1 MKWVR
6 GSVFITMIICI
17 LLAGPFLL
25 ASASAGEEETELA
38 RALARKNQEF
48 DPADAVIHEEETAK
62 FTAEKK
68 DYTLMVYMIGSNLE
82 SKLGSASADLE
93 EMAESGLLYDDV
105 NLILYT
111 GGSARWFA
119 EVPCDR
125 NCVID
130 FSREEEDRVVA
141 STAKNADMGA
151 FETLSAFVNF
161 CTEHY
166 PAEHYGLIFWDHG
179 GGPLWGYGADELFEG
194 DGLLLSEMKLA
205 MERTIFSK
213 GERLDFVG
221 FDACLMGNL
230 ETMAVWAPYAEYYVA
245 SEELE
250 PGDGWD
256 YHFLKTLNKSKDPV
270 KVTTAIVQ
278 EFEAYYKKNKTEYS
292 DPDVTLSVTKLS
304 EIDAVQT
311 ALGNAA
317 LLMLKDV
324 QSGNLQALS
333 EARAA
338 SKSFGI
344 TGRAEDG
351 TRFLYDLVDMGS
363 FAGQLSKL
371 SNQEGKDLLATLKKF
386 VVKNY
391 SNVDGANG
399 VTLYY
404 PAGNRSQY
412 HEMRDTYE
420 RLGLNREYGDFI
432 KSVGRSWLNG
442 ERRDYEMGVP
452 ILNENGKE
460 YVLSLT
466 QEQAQTLINVSYA
479 ILARDKN
486 GEFWV
491 AMDHIATWP
500 DENGVLH
507 LPRDPKLVTLETKGD
522 QLLWPASLE
531 EDSAKRKIY
540 HTVHTRLLSSGI
552 SFEQRPAVCYQD
564 VTVVLQGSQKGDGLT
579 VKTINSVSEEAEG
592 AGKESIDVSHYNSIF
607 YYYSPRVPTWNAEGD
622 FLPVTEWRQ
631 SSNNRSGSQTLENK
645 FKFSLKLA
653 SQLSEELYY
662 VVTVEDE
669 GGQLYVTEPV
679 RIDPVR
685 KYEVVTVATKQGE
698 LTYQI
703 YSDHAVLKSYVG
715 TDEALELPDRIE
727 GKYVTE
733 IAPYAFSELADTQSA
748 DALPLRTIQ
757 FPRRLKSIGSGAFQN
772 CVSLEDVELPSTL
785 DVIGSK
791 AFYRCIGLK
800 ELKLPSSVR
809 TIGSYA
815 FSECRGLKKVALSQG
830 VNSIGRGAF
839 ACCENL
845 GQFTLSSVNSYYKLV
860 DGALYSRNGKTLL
873 AVPAKMTGSFEVG
886 KDTKVIA
893 ADCFSCSCL
902 SEVLLPEGLETIENY
917 AFYGAVRLRV
927 PLFPES
933 LSSIG
938 NYAFYAG
945 WNSLRLSEVPEGVQ
959 EIQLGKNVSYV
970 GRESFV
976 SFVERKF
983 VVDEENAFYS
993 SREGAL
999 LNKAGDALLEFAAN
1013 RQNTFLVPE
1022 GVKVFDLGIL
1032 EQIGQDG
1039 KYVENPPWHLYVP
1052 DSVIRFTGRTTFLWD
1067 VVLHCNANSYA
1078 EKYAL
1083 EEEINLSY
1091 EWDPI
1096 EREITKETPQGK
1108 LTYQLTKKKAILV
1121 HYEGTDEELVIP
1133 ETVAGRPVT
1142 SIGNGMKGLM
1152 GALDP
1157 KTVKRVVLPNCVET
1171 IAAHAFEYFGT
1182 FSCELPES
1190 LKVLG
1195 DEAFSYCNVPF
1206 KRLPSG
1212 LLDLGAGALGNG
1224 CDFSS
1229 GVTIP
1234 GGIQRIAPGAFRGIP
1249 VGEFHIAGN
1258 NKDYSVRNGMLYAAD
1273 GRFLLAGRL
1282 PSENERIEIPEG
1294 TEVIGTYAFCGIP
1307 VTKLTIPSS
1316 VTLIAQY
1323 AFAYCTKLQEMNL
1336 KEGLLNVGSYA
1347 FVYTGLK
1354 QVDLPKSCERIGIA
1368 AFFGS
1373 SALVRVTGA
1382 PKTVE
1387 AYAFAYCEG
1396 LKSAAFSEG
1405 LKEIG
1410 EYAFYQTGIFSME
1423 LPDSLNSLGDHAFA
1437 SDDPGIRSKIMKEV
1451 SIGKGLTYLG
1461 ENAFGS
1467 LPISKFIVDAENAS
1481 FSVKDGFLT
1490 DKAGR
1495 RILACPSGMTG
1506 EIVIPEGIH
1515 EIASFAFYPC
1525 EYVTEI
1531 TIPDSVRVIGKN
1543 AFCDHVSGRED
1554 DGFKCLILCKEGSAA
1569 YEYCLA
1575 RNWPHLADSVV
1586 DSIDEEDKK

>member
-1 MKWVR
+1 ML
-6 GSVFITMIICI
+6 FCMI
-17 LLAGPFLL
+17 LAGPFLL
-25 ASASAGEEETELA
+25 VSASAEGEEAELA

-48 DPADAVIHEEETAK
+48 DPADAVIYEEGTVA
-62 FTAEKK
+62 FDAEKK

-93 EMAESGLLYDDV
+93 EMADSGLKYDDV

-119 EVPCDR
+119 DVPCDR

-130 FSREEEDRVVA
+130 FSREGEDRVVA
-141 STAKNADMGA
+141 GTAKNADMGA
-151 FETLSAFVNF
+151 YETLAAFVNF

-256 YHFLKTLNKSKDPV
+256 YHFLKTLNKFKDPM

-278 EFEAYYKKNKTEYS
+278 AFEAYYKANKTEYS
-292 DPDVTLSVTKLS
+292 DPDVTLSVTNLS
-304 EIDAVQT
+304 EIDLVQT

-317 LLMLKDV
+317 LVMTRQV
-324 QSGNLQALS
+324 ERGQAQELFT
-333 EARAA
+333 ARADA
-338 SKSFGI
+338 KSFGI

-351 TRFLYDLVDMGS
+351 TRFLYDLVDVGS
-363 FAGQLSKL
+363 FAGQLRKL
-371 SNQEGKDLLATLKKF
+371 SEQEGKDLLAALKKF

-399 VTLYY
+399 VTIYY

-412 HEMRDTYE
+412 HEMRETYE
-420 RLGLNREYGDFI
+420 KLGLNREYGDFI
-432 KSVGRSWLNG
+432 KSIGRSWLSG
-442 ERRDYEMGVP
+442 ERRDFELGVP
-452 ILNENGKE
+452 TLDEKGKE
-460 YVLSLT
+460 YLLALT
-466 QEQAQTLINVSYA
+466 KEQAEAVVNLSCAV
-479 ILARDKN
+479 LVRDKN
-486 GEFWV
+486 GEFWT
-491 AMDHIATWP
+491 AMDHLAAWP
-500 DENGVLH
+500 DENGLIH
-507 LPRDPKLVTLETKGD
+507 LPRDPKLVTLESRGD
-522 QLLWPASLE
+522 QLLWPASLA

-552 SFEQRPAVCYQD
+552 SFHQRPAVCYQD

-592 AGKESIDVSHYNSIF
+592 AGKESIDVSHYHSIF
-607 YYYSPRVPTWNAEGD
+607 YYYSPKVPTWNAEGD
-622 FLPVTEWRQ
+622 FLPIAEWRQ
-631 SSNNRSGSQTLENK
+631 TSNNRSGSQTLENK
-645 FKFSLKLA
+645 FRFSLKSA

-679 RIDPVR
+679 RIEPVR
-685 KYEVVTVATKQGE
+685 KYEVVTVATERGE
-698 LTYQI
+698 LTYLI
-703 YSDHAVLKSYVG
+703 YSDHAVLKSYLG
-715 TDEALELPDRIE
+715 TDESLELPDRIE

-733 IAPYAFSELADTQSA
+733 IAPYAFSELTDAQAA
-748 DALPLRTIQ
+748 DALPLRTIR
-757 FPRRLKSIGSGAFQN
+757 FPGRLKIIGSGAFQN
-772 CVSLEDVELPSTL
+772 CVSLEDFELPSTL

-791 AFYRCIGLK
+791 AFYHCMGLG

-815 FSECRGLKKVALSQG
+815 FSECRGLKQVTLSLG

-845 GQFTLSSVNSYYKLV
+845 RQFTLPTSNSYYKLEG
-860 DGALYSRNGKTLL
+860 GALYSRSGKTLL
-873 AVPAKMTGSFEVG
+873 AVPAKKTGSFEVSKG
-886 KDTKVIA
+886 TKVIA

-917 AFYGAVRLRV
+917 AFYGAAGLRV

-933 LSSIG
+933 LASIG

-959 EIQLGKNVSYV
+959 EIRLGKNVAYV
-970 GRESFV
+970 GREAFV
-976 SFVERKF
+976 SFVERRF
-983 VVDEENAFYS
+983 LVDEENASYS
-993 SREGAL
+993 SRDGAL

-1013 RQNTFLVPE
+1013 RQNTVLVPE

-1039 KYVENPPWHLYVP
+1039 KYVENPPWHLYLP

-1067 VVLHCNANSYA
+1067 VVLHCNAGSYA

-1096 EREITKETPQGK
+1096 ERELTTETPQGK
-1108 LTYQLTKKKAILV
+1108 LTFQLTGKKAILV

-1133 ETVAGRPVT
+1133 KTVAGRPVT
-1142 SIGNGMKGLM
+1142 VIGNGIKGLM
-1152 GALDP
+1152 GALDT
-1157 KTVKRVVLPNCVET
+1157 KTVKCVVLPDCVET

-1182 FSCELPES
+1182 FSCELPEG

-1206 KRLPSG
+1206 TKLPEG

-1258 NKDYSVRNGMLYAAD
+1258 NKDYSVKNGMLYAAD
-1273 GRFLLAGRL
+1273 GRILLAGRL

-1294 TEVIGTYAFCGIP
+1294 TEVIGSYAFCGIP
-1307 VTKLTIPSS
+1307 VTKVTIPSS

-1354 QVDLPKSCERIGIA
+1354 QVDLPKSCERIGTA

-1373 SALVRVTGA
+1373 SALVRITGA

-1410 EYAFYQTGIFSME
+1410 EYAFYQTGIFSLE
-1423 LPDSLNSLGDHAFA
+1423 LPDSLYSLGDYAFA
-1437 SDDPGIRSKIMKEV
+1437 SDDPGIRGKIMKEV
-1451 SIGKGLTYLG
+1451 SIG
-1461 ENAFGS
+1461 
-1467 LPISKFIVDAENAS
+1467 
-1481 FSVKDGFLT
+1481 
-1490 DKAGR
+1490 
-1495 RILACPSGMTG
+1495 
-1506 EIVIPEGIH
+1506 
-1515 EIASFAFYPC
+1515 
-1525 EYVTEI
+1525 
-1531 TIPDSVRVIGKN
+1531 
-1543 AFCDHVSGRED
+1543 
-1554 DGFKCLILCKEGSAA
+1554 
-1569 YEYCLA
+1569 
-1575 RNWPHLADSVV
+1575 
-1586 DSIDEEDKK
+1586 